1 MNTES
6 KVVILEALAGGTI
19 DAMKGARLVELD
31 WHKVSDYL
39 EELVRKGIA
48 KYDRFAPMKD
58 GLHQYVL
65 NK

>member
-6 KVVILEALAGGTI
+6 KVIILEALAQGRL
-19 DAMKGARLVELD
+19 DPMQGARLVHID

-39 EELVRKGIA
+39 EELTRKGIA
-48 KYDRFAPMKD
+48 KYDRSFPMKD